1 MIKIVKI
8 VDTSVSNFLN
18 IETAVIKEVNKNEF
32 NNITNNN
39 TSYIFFE
46 DTLNMNNER
55 LIMKNKNNYIDIY
68 TGREYKAKGLIYID
82 DKKRI
87 YICIE

>member
-8 VDTSVSNFLN
+8 VDRSVSNFLN

-39 TSYIFFE
+39 NSYIFFE
-46 DTLNMNNER
+46 DELIMSKER
-55 LIMKNKNNYIDIY
+55 LVMKKKNDYIDIY
-68 TGREYKAKGLIYID
+68 TGRDYRTKGLIYID